1 MVLTYDSWSINR
13 RDASQAEGCVSAET
27 NTERFRISWHTPH
40 IITFTAECTAFSQWL
55 SLFRNICGRLS
66 CGAASIMLRSKATVL
81 TVNLVC
87 VCCSSSVLKK
97 MPFIA
102 STSVQMLVKTWKY
115 CANSSVFSSQIPSD
129 EWRRSRVSSATTNRS
144 NHVSSRC
151 NICQTL
157 HSRSWAEVAV
167 LSFFFQPRLYRVCV
181 LEIAVPNQQKT

>member
-1 MVLTYDSWSINR
+1 
-13 RDASQAEGCVSAET
+13 
-27 NTERFRISWHTPH
+27 
-40 IITFTAECTAFSQWL
+40 
-55 SLFRNICGRLS
+55 
-66 CGAASIMLRSKATVL
+66 
-81 TVNLVC
+81 
-87 VCCSSSVLKK
+87 

-129 EWRRSRVSSATTNRS
+129 ERRRSRVSSATTNRS

-167 LSFFFQPRLYRVCV
+167 LSFFFLAAFVPSVCPGDRCSQSTEDITNSLLALVPFHWLPRCIKINLFNYFNYHYSARPHSAFMSVV
-181 LEIAVPNQQKT
+181 TWLRSPRRLTENI